1 MKRLLLSL
9 TAGAAVLA
17 SAGAVRA
24 SQAHEGPEAHD
35 HSVTVQ
41 GVYCP
46 TEDSCSIDY
55 QHGKG
60 WVVSEVTP

>member
-17 SAGAVRA
+17 SATAVRA
-24 SQAHEGPEAHD
+24 THEVPEI

-41 GVYCP
+41 GVQCP
-46 TEDSCSIDY
+46 TEDSCVVDY
-55 QHGKG
+55 SDGAWHIT
-60 WVVSEVTP
+60 EVTP